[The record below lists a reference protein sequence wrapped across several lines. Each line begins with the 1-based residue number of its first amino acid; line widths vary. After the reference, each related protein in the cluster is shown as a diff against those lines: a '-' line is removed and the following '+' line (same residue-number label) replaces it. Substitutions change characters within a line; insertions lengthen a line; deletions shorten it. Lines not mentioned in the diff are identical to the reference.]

1 MEILIIIN
9 TMVSVLI
16 NENQKHFP
24 KSCCQMVAS
33 NSNPFLE
40 GFLHVDQGLIH
51 IKLPFISK
59 V

>member
-40 GFLHVDQGLIH
+40 GFLHVDQGLI
-51 IKLPFISK
+51 KLPFISK